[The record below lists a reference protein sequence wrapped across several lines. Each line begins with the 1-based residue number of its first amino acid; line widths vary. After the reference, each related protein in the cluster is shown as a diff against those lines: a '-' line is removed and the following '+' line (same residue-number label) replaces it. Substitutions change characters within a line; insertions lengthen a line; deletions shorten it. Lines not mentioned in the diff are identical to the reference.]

1 MNRTVILAAGDFP
14 AKGGEP
20 RRILLSASRVVA
32 CDSAADAFRREF
44 GRWPDVVVGDMDS
57 IAVNPSTEVVRD
69 ADEETNDLAKAL
81 ELCRER
87 EWEVFAVL
95 GATGKREDHTVGNIY
110 RALESQVRVVTE
122 TGDFFPVGGAAGTL
136 KFKTWKNAGISIFAP
151 DMRTKMSSRGLK
163 WKLAGVEFRNAYCAT
178 LNRASSEC
186 VAIASDRPA
195 FVYVERNPSARRVA
209 VSLGSNIG
217 NRAAHLKKALAAL
230 SRLPRTRL
238 LDASS
243 VVETKPV
250 GVPREFSSMMFLNQA
265 AVFETELEPLE
276 FSRAMH
282 AIEDR
287 LGRVRTV
294 KNGPRT
300 IDIDLIEYEGVR
312 MRNDE
317 LVLPH
322 PRARRRRFVIEP
334 LREIGVCIGFFKAGA
349 ITWKV
354 LQLPCQKWSSLFVAA
369 AMLIPIV
376 GCFPLGPDFEDPEW
390 DGPKAWSGDES
401 IDIRLRDPP
410 HLGRHTCQL
419 RGLLPP
425 PQA

>member
-57 IAVNPSTEVVRD
+57 IAANPDTEFVRD
-69 ADEETNDLAKAL
+69 VDQDANDLAKAL
-81 ELCRER
+81 RLCRKR
-87 EWEVFAVL
+87 GWAVFAVL
-95 GATGKREDHTVGNIY
+95 GATGKREDHAIGNVY
-110 RALESQVRVVTE
+110 RALEEQARVVTE
-122 TGDFFPVGGAAGTL
+122 TGDFLPVGGAAGTL
-136 KFKTWKNAGISIFAP
+136 KFKAWKNAGISIFAP
-151 DMRTKMSSRGLK
+151 DPRTRMSSRGLK

-178 LNRASSEC
+178 LNRASAEF
-186 VAIASDRPA
+186 VAVASDRPA
-195 FVYVERNPSARRVA
+195 FVYVERNPSARRAA
-209 VSLGSNIG
+209 VSLGSNMG
-217 NRAAHLKKALAAL
+217 NRAAHLKKALAAM

-276 FSRAMH
+276 FARAMH

-300 IDIDLIEYEGVR
+300 IDIDLIDYEGVR
-312 MRNDE
+312 MRSGE

-322 PRARRRRFVIEP
+322 PRARSRGFVTGP
-334 LREIGVCIGFFKAGA
+334 LREIGVE
-349 ITWKV
+349 IT
-354 LQLPCQKWSSLFVAA
+354 
-369 AMLIPIV
+369 
-376 GCFPLGPDFEDPEW
+376 GG
-390 DGPKAWSGDES
+390 
-401 IDIRLRDPP
+401 
-410 HLGRHTCQL
+410 
-419 RGLLPP
+419 
-425 PQA
+425 